1 MRFVLINKRKKL
13 RGENMERKSLF
24 ILIAI
29 LMLFSLMTLGA
40 VSIKDL
46 SPSASGYRAVSDL
59 VEKKIMD
66 IDSNGNFKPSLLVTK
81 LDLARYLYNLIEYYN
96 LETFATQVG
105 SQKTLSTEDLRKLES
120 RISSVEKNIQNIQT
134 NQNELVEIKKRLDS
148 LEKRFSGMDI
158 SKDPLVAPLQKDI
171 LDLKNKVAELE
182 KQLATLQKSTVKEI
196 RDRLSAVETKVQT
209 IEKYYADIMTESS
222 KNTSLRMEFESVKSD
237 VRKTTDIMN
246 SKIDSFEKTLNSLLQ
261 DYVSKTN
268 VLSSDLSRL
277 AGRVNALEQS
287 ISKIN
292 NLENEI
298 KNIKNQVDQRLA
310 KIEEITNKTD
320 DFSKRLEAVDAITV
334 ANTFN
339 NLQLLANRFDQLES
353 RLSNLERKDTLL
365 TETLINEING
375 IKTENKDEFTKIQA
389 SVSEIKSKQDIAME
403 QFLADKKEIEN
414 LKNELNTTRWIAVI
428 GLSLA
433 VLLSIIL
440 AFQ

>member
-1 MRFVLINKRKKL
+1 
-13 RGENMERKSLF
+13 MERKFLF
-24 ILIAI
+24 TLITI
-29 LMLFSLMTLGA
+29 FMLFSLMTLGA

-96 LETFATQVG
+96 LEYFATQVG

-134 NQNELVEIKKRLDS
+134 NQNELAEIKKRLDS

-171 LDLKNKVAELE
+171 LDLKNKAAELE

-196 RDRLSAVETKVQT
+196 RDRLSTVETKVQT

-237 VRKTTDIMN
+237 VKKTTDMMN

-277 AGRVNALEQS
+277 AGRVNALEQN

-298 KNIKNQVDQRLA
+298 RNIKNQVDQRLA
-310 KIEEITNKTD
+310 KIEEITKKTD
-320 DFSKRLEAVDAITV
+320 DFSKRLEAVDIITV

-365 TETLINEING
+365 TETLINELNG
-375 IKTENKDEFTKIQA
+375 IKTENKDELTKIQA

-414 LKNELNTTRWIAVI
+414 LKNELNTTRWIAII
-428 GLSLA
+428 GLSLS
-433 VLLSIIL
+433 VLLSILL

>member
-1 MRFVLINKRKKL
+1 
-13 RGENMERKSLF
+13 MERKSLF